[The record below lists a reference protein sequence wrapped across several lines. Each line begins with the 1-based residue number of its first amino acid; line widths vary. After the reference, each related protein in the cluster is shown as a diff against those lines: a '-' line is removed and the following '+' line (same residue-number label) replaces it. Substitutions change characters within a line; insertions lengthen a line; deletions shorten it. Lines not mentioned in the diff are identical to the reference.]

1 MKISFVSTQAISSAM
16 RYQTQRMQADL
27 VQAQQEVVSGKYADV
42 GVAIGARAGYS
53 FSLEREV
60 DRLNGLMDS
69 NALAKARLSSTQL
82 ALRQLVQSTEDLLS
96 GVTTAMSGASETSIV
111 RKQAEAAL
119 SQITSVLNSNLNGEY
134 LFAGINTDARP
145 ITDFTDPNSPNRIAF
160 DNAFAAAFA
169 DPSAITEA
177 EMTDFLEN
185 VVNDQFFGAGWADWS
200 TATDQQIVSRI
211 TLSETA
217 VTSVS
222 ANVQGVRKVMMAAA
236 TISAMFDK
244 DLSLGARNVALDY
257 SLKLLGSSVSD
268 LANEQSFVGITEQR
282 IENANER
289 LSMQS
294 DLFSLTV
301 NDLQG
306 VDPYEASTRVSTLLA
321 QIEVS
326 YTLTSRM
333 QNLSLVRF
341 LR

>member
-1 MKISFVSTQAISSAM
+1 
-16 RYQTQRMQADL
+16 
-27 VQAQQEVVSGKYADV
+27 
-42 GVAIGARAGYS
+42 
-53 FSLEREV
+53 
-60 DRLNGLMDS
+60 
-69 NALAKARLSSTQL
+69 
-82 ALRQLVQSTEDLLS
+82 
-96 GVTTAMSGASETSIV
+96 
-111 RKQAEAAL
+111 
-119 SQITSVLNSNLNGEY
+119 
-134 LFAGINTDARP
+134 
-145 ITDFTDPNSPNRIAF
+145 
-160 DNAFAAAFA
+160 
-169 DPSAITEA
+169 
-177 EMTDFLEN
+177 
-185 VVNDQFFGAGWADWS
+185 
-200 TATDQQIVSRI
+200 
-211 TLSETA
+211 
-217 VTSVS
+217 
-222 ANVQGVRKVMMAAA
+222 VQGVRKVMMAAA